1 MQLRDTYLKNYD
13 EVNIETNSAKKDINN
28 DSLYGLWIKDD
39 EEIPSVT
46 ILYIYLDMEFEKIVT
61 TT

>member
-1 MQLRDTYLKNYD
+1 LPLRDTYLKNYD
-13 EVNIETNSAKKDINN
+13 EVNIETNTAKKDINN